1 MDRMTLIMLSA
12 ALVVAVALLV
22 WLSLS
27 MASAEGAV
35 GRVTRANHLQCAFR
49 RAYCSSRWHMG
60 CLLVD

>member
-35 GRVTRANHLQCAFR
+35 GRVTRANLNLSLIHI
-49 RAYCSSRWHMG
+49 
-60 CLLVD
+60 